1 MILFR
6 KAILL
11 IHGFAGGNYDY
22 NSLGNDL
29 QLYRDFDVY
38 TFTLPGHDKTIINHV
53 KQEDWIN
60 AAEKQI
66 EILIKRGYKTIY
78 VVGHSMGGVIA
89 AHVANKYPQVKKL
102 VLASPAFRYFT
113 FKDDKLDIIK
123 SLEQTPSLFKDYKPE
138 DVISRILKIPFTTTM
153 EFMKLVK
160 NHATDIK
167 GVSCPTLILW
177 GCNDKIVPKD
187 SAMYV
192 YKNVKAKSVTLY
204 EISNVTHDT
213 FRNQRYDEVYSII
226 YKFLRSHNMDKK
238 EIKKI

>member
-29 QLYRDFDVY
+29 QLCRNFDVF
-38 TFTLPGHDKTIINHV
+38 TFTLPGHDKIIINNV
-53 KQEDWIN
+53 KSDDWIN

-78 VVGHSMGGVIA
+78 VIGHSMGGVIA
-89 AHVANKYPQVKKL
+89 VHLANKYPQVKKL

-123 SLEQTPSLFKDYKPE
+123 SLEQTPSLFKDYKHE

-160 NHATDIK
+160 EHTNDIK
-167 GVSCPTLILW
+167 GVSCPTLVLW
-177 GCNDKIVPKD
+177 GNKDKIVPRD

-192 YKNVKAKSVTLY
+192 YKNDKSTSVTLY
-204 EISNVTHDT
+204 EIEGVTHDT
-213 FRNQRYDEVYSII
+213 FRNSRYDEIYNII
-226 YKFLRSHNMDKK
+226 YNFLKKHNLPKK